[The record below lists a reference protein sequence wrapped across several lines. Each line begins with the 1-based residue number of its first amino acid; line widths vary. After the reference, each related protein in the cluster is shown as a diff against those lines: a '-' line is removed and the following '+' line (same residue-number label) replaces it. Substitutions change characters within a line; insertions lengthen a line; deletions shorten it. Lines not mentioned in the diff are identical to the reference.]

1 MGQETAL
8 VESELSPNGKSDLKP
23 CSDPGSIFSL
33 DRISQQK
40 LDANPGLGLQNPAF
54 CPSCLPPLW
63 PLCACVALGIK
74 DI

>member
-40 LDANPGLGLQNPAF
+40 TGCKPRVGLTESCFLPFLPA
-54 CPSCLPPLW
+54 SLVASLCL
-63 PLCACVALGIK
+63 CCSGY
-74 DI
+74 